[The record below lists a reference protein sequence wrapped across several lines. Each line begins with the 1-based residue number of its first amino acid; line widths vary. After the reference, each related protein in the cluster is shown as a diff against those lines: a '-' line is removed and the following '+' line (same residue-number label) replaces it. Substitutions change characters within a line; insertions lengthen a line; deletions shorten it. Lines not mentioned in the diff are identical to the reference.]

1 MSDVVIVEA
10 VRTPIGKRKGGLSG
24 SHSIELLAKVQVEL
38 FARSA

>member
-24 SHSIELLAKVQVEL
+24 STRA
-38 FARSA
+38 ARALTRRRQST